1 MNASHFD
8 ALTRSLTGMA
18 SSRRRL
24 LTGMAGSALGA
35 AIATALRAPEAAA
48 TIVSCVPVRKR
59 CKRSSQCCSGLC
71 RGPKGKKTCRAHN
84 VGTCTATQNF
94 CSSSTDLCGGGLC
107 GCLRTTGGA
116 SFCSRGGTLI
126 DCTKDAECVEALD
139 TPGAACVVFAG
150 SDCTPEGNRC
160 ALPCPV

>member
-1 MNASHFD
+1 MNAQHFD
-8 ALTRSLTGMA
+8 AITKSWGSL
-18 SSRRRL
+18 SRRRL
-24 LTGMAGSALGA
+24 LRGVAGSALGTLA
-35 AIATALRAPEAAA
+35 AVIGTAEVRATL
-48 TIVSCVPVRKR
+48 VSCVPVGKR
-59 CKRSSQCCSGLC
+59 CKRSGQCCSGRC

-94 CSSSTDLCGGGLC
+94 CTSAATALCGGGQC
-107 GCLRTTGGA
+107 GCTRTTGGA
-116 SFCSRGGTLI
+116 SFCSKGGSLI
-126 DCTKDAECVEALD
+126 TCTKDAECVVALD